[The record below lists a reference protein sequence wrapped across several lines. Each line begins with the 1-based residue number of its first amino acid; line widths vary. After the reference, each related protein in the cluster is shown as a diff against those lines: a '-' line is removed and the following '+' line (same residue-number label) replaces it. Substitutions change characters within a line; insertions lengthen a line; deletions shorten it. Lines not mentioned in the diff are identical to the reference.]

1 MIYKTRKTFKKLE
14 RPCGKLTVTKDKGYK
29 IKVQDHNFF
38 VDEDFNTTE
47 EITGLQV
54 PYRLDREIERKW
66 NDSLLTLEEIEQYL
80 EKHYETIINQIPLR
94 EKEGLT
100 IKQVEEQNGES

>member
-14 RPCGKLTVTKDKGYK
+14 IPCGKLTVTKDKGYK
-29 IKVQDHNFF
+29 IKVKDHNFF
-38 VDEDFNTTE
+38 IDEDFDTTE

-54 PYRLDREIERKW
+54 PYQLDRAFHAKKV
-66 NDSLLTLEEIEQYL
+66 NSGVTLEEIEQYL
-80 EKHYETIINQIPLR
+80 ETHYEKIIAQIPLR